1 MERVAASYL
10 PPFEGRAPVS
20 ETGSPMIDQFSLV
33 EGGLI
38 YRFQLA
44 IHMAMPNRSGVVKR
58 AFLTT
63 LVTWLPLLLLSL
75 LQGRA
80 LGSRVQIPFLHDFA
94 ASIRFLVAL
103 PLLVIAEVMIDPR
116 LNHAVRHFA
125 KSGLVAAEQLP
136 AFEQVIL
143 KMNRLRDSFFPAVLI
158 LIAAFAPSLWY
169 RETEFLRSGI
179 STWHTMISPSGEN
192 LSLAGW
198 WFGFMS
204 LPLYR
209 VLLFRWAWMI
219 FLWAVFLR
227 KVSKIDLG
235 CIATHPD
242 TYGGLGFLTE
252 TELLFGIV
260 GFAASAVL
268 AGSFG
273 NAIAYEGATVSS
285 LKFLIIASCVLAVVF
300 LATPLL
306 VLTPKLMQ
314 TKRRG
319 MYEYGALGTAYTRA
333 FDAKWVQGLRREPE
347 SLLGTSDIQ
356 SLSDLDN
363 SFSVIREMKIVLVDK
378 KVLLGLAVPALLPMI
393 PLIMIATPT
402 DQVVRAVLKLLV

>member
-1 MERVAASYL
+1 MERANAFY
-10 PPFEGRAPVS
+10 PPAQEGKPPAS
-20 ETGSPMIDQFSLV
+20 ETDSHMVDQFSLV

-44 IHMAMPNRSGVVKR
+44 IHMAMPNRSGVAKR

-63 LVTWLPLLLLSL
+63 LVTWLPLLLLSV

-80 LGSRVQIPFLHDFA
+80 LGSQVQIPFLHDFA
-94 ASIRFLVAL
+94 VSIRFLIAL
-103 PLLVIAEVMIDPR
+103 PLLVIAEAIIDPK
-116 LNHAVRHFA
+116 LNHAVKHFV

-136 AFEQVIL
+136 SFEDVIL
-143 KMNRLRDSFFPAVLI
+143 KVNKLRDSFAPAVLI
-158 LIAAFAPSLWY
+158 LIAAFVPSIWY

-179 STWHTMISPSGEN
+179 STWHTIISPSRES

-198 WFGFMS
+198 WFGFIS

-209 VLLFRWAWMI
+209 VLLFRWVWMTL
-219 FLWAVFLR
+219 LWAVFLR
-227 KVSKIDLG
+227 KTSKIDLG

-242 TYGGLGFLTE
+242 TCGGLGFLTE
-252 TELLFGIV
+252 AELLFGII

-285 LKFLIIASCVLAVVF
+285 LKFLMIASCVLAVVL
-300 LATPLL
+300 LAAPLL

-314 TKRRG
+314 TKRRDV
-319 MYEYGALGTAYTRA
+319 YAYGALGTTYTRA
-333 FDAKWVQGLRREPE
+333 FDAKWVHGLRLEQE
-347 SLLGTSDIQ
+347 ALLGTADIQ

-363 SFSVIREMKIVLVDK
+363 SFSVIREMKVVLIDK
-378 KVLLGLAVPALLPMI
+378 RILMGLAVPALLPMI
-393 PLIMIATPT
+393 PLVIMATPT
-402 DQVVRAVLKLLV
+402 DQIVRAVLKLLV